1 MITPRDSEFHP
12 VARDNW
18 RWTETTPLSFSHA
31 AAGILGNLYIAAR
44 PNLGVALS
52 TVGVVQGFRFNP
64 CEVDFTDAQMHLPCP
79 DNFVDYELASGLRV
93 KATKPPRE
101 YHFQYEYKLGGGC
114 SFDLHFRGLHEP
126 FDGNDPDQN
135 PLLRTDE
142 GHAYDERLGTQWG
155 NPSTDPADPSGHF
168 ELMGHITG
176 HLELRGRRYQIDCY
190 DCVDHS
196 WSRRTETSKRA
207 VSWISAVFGEDYGIH
222 MAVLLDV
229 RDGRTVYEGLRN
241 GYVMEGGA
249 VHGLVS
255 ATVEGYGVKFNPM
268 NVHIVAT
275 DVRGKQH
282 EVFGSA
288 IAVHPWYNYNPS
300 HVAFQSLMQWRSGNR
315 IGHSEMADIFGLEF
329 LAERLSRSV
338 TPGKGVS

>member
-1 MITPRDSEFHP
+1 MITAGDSEFHP

-18 RWTETTPLSFSHA
+18 RWTETMPLSFSNA

-52 TVGVVQGFRFNP
+52 TVGIVQGFRFDP

-79 DNFVDYELASGLRV
+79 DNFVNYELENGLRV
-93 KATKPPRE
+93 HVTKPPRE
-101 YHFQYEYKLGGGC
+101 SHFQYEYKLGGGC
-114 SFDLHFRGLHEP
+114 SFDLKFRGLHDP
-126 FDGNDPDQN
+126 FDGNDPEQN
-135 PLLRTDE
+135 PLLETDK
-142 GHAYDERLGTQWG
+142 GHTFDERLGTQWG
-155 NPSTDPADPSGHF
+155 NPSTDPNDPSGHF

-176 HLELRGRRYQIDCY
+176 HLELRGRRYEIDCY

-207 VSWISAVFGEDYGIH
+207 VSWISAVFGEDYGLH

-229 RDGRTVYEGLRN
+229 RDGKTVYEGLRN
-241 GYVMEGGA
+241 GYAMEDGA
-249 VHGLVS
+249 VYGLVS
-255 ATVEGYGVKFNPM
+255 ATVEGWGVKFNPM

-275 DVRGKQH
+275 DVCGKQH
-282 EVFGSA
+282 EVFGTA

-300 HVAFQSLMQWRSGNR
+300 HVAFQSLMQWRTAGNR

-329 LAERLSRSV
+329 LAERSSRR
-338 TPGKGVS
+338 PPAA